1 MCAFVFLKLFL
12 ENWGIKCNTDLSDI
26 ISNTFSHVFCVPSIF
41 IVLENNLKVSHW
53 KTTKKLVFKK
63 YGNFLLYL
71 SICKLLT
78 FPTFIQFQC
87 HFENSACSLSQKSP
101 IWKTFY
107 WRSLFQEERWN
118 RVLDGLKR
126 DIFLAT
132 TATLAM

>member
-1 MCAFVFLKLFL
+1 MCICFSKIVFGKLGHKVQHRLIRYYFKYIFSRFLCAF
-12 ENWGIKCNTDLSDI
+12 IM
-26 ISNTFSHVFCVPSIF
+26 
-41 IVLENNLKVSHW
+41 LENNLKVSHW
-53 KTTKKLVFKK
+53 KTTSNDEKTGFRKIRKLFA
-63 YGNFLLYL
+63 L